1 MRNGFLSPEA
11 EKAQQDGAARASDWR
26 PTVARISDK
35 AIVIR
40 ARKSGGRSG
49 FVAWMAANLPTFTH
63 NSRQDRWEGP
73 LDDLG
78 TAVEALRYCNLSD
91 GARQWLAEHKDLLT
105 LALEQAARW
114 QIGQPQTWLVP
125 DVAYLAQE
133 DHGIRTLVLHL
144 VGHDSPLEIATP
156 DYCTGQW
163 IPARGLRQA
172 YREWVAGVPPVEAGR
187 VRL

>member
-26 PTVARISDK
+26 PTVARTSDK

-40 ARKSGGRSG
+40 SRKSGGRSG
-49 FVAWMAANLPTFTH
+49 FVAWMAANLPAFTH
-63 NSRQDRWEGP
+63 NPRQDRWEGP

-78 TAVEALRYCNLSD
+78 TAVEVLRNCNLSD

-105 LALEQAARW
+105 LALEQAAQW
-114 QIGQPQTWLVP
+114 KIGQPQTWLVP

-144 VGHDSPLEIATP
+144 VGYDSPLEIATP

-163 IPARGLRQA
+163 IPVKGLKGS
-172 YREWVAGVPPVEAGR
+172 YGEWVAGVPPIEAGQ